1 MASVGYVADRI
12 KRFREAPPTSRAE
25 REANRDN
32 MEQPWW
38 IDDVNA
44 AKDPSRYGGENK
56 RYQIPSSGA
65 GIRDDRNLGFTG
77 TVFRGPLP
85 PEGD

>member
-25 REANRDN
+25 REANRVN
-32 MEQPWW
+32 QQEPWW

-44 AKDPSRYGGENK
+44 ATNPGGYGEENK
-56 RYQIPSSGA
+56 YRIPPSDG
-65 GIRDDRNLGFTG
+65 G
-77 TVFRGPLP
+77 
-85 PEGD
+85 